1 MFKVNQIQWGYVES
15 ITFDC
20 QHRTH
25 TPFDWE
31 SLASFLVTL
40 SWLGDRDW
48 RLRRH
53 KPQWFSVGAGAGKVG
68 RKAKDTRKLYILWQL
83 YCCRLCK
90 AKKSF
95 GTFSRYPLS
104 FSLSFHSYFVS
115 ISLSTPSLRSTSF
128 WSNPKKFP
136 IYIVA
141 SGICCCS
148 KNWNNQGCCVSVV
161 FNSSWQCFR
170 FNLKY
175 KS

>member
-1 MFKVNQIQWGYVES
+1 MRKSSIHDCLLSTQDSHTIWLRES
-15 ITFDC
+15 RHFFSGFILAGRLGLET
-20 QHRTH
+20 QETQ
-25 TPFDWE
+25 TP
-31 SLASFLVTL
+31 VIL
-40 SWLGDRDW
+40 SVGA
-48 RLRRH
+48 
-53 KPQWFSVGAGAGKVG
+53 GAGAGKVG
-68 RKAKDTRKLYILWQL
+68 RKAKDTRELYILWQL
-83 YCCRLCK
+83 YCR

-104 FSLSFHSYFVS
+104 FSLSFYAHVK
-115 ISLSTPSLRSTSF
+115 LSTPSLRSTSF

-170 FNLKY
+170 FSLKY